1 MPIPNHIL
9 EMARENPVDAGV
21 EVCKYALEWVD
32 VNSVDGQEWSES
44 DHSILLEAA
53 ALILHLE
60 ESEMIAFPTFP
71 PDVSGDMGTCCS
83 NIATYLREVRGSL
96 VGQSSEQKLEKL
108 KQQFSLTLTNGFGYE
123 FTDGDLNR
131 IQQLINELRDLV
143 RDNDKLEDAHK
154 QRLLRRLEQM
164 QSELHKKV
172 SDLSRY
178 YGMMG
183 EAGVMLG
190 KFGEGAKPFVE
201 RVKELTDIIWRSQ
214 ARAEQLQSGTD
225 NGANDNNK
233 HRVWSFSA
241 GFKF

>member
-1 MPIPNHIL
+1 MAIPNQIL
-9 EMARENPVDAGV
+9 ELARENPVDAGV
-21 EVCKYALEWVD
+21 EVCKYALEWIEI
-32 VNSVDGQEWSES
+32 NAIDGQSWTES
-44 DHSILLEAA
+44 DHSVLLEAA

-60 ESEMIAFPTFP
+60 EDKLMSLPFFP
-71 PDVSGDMGTCCS
+71 PDVSGDMDTCCS
-83 NIATYLREVRGSL
+83 KIATYLREVRGYL
-96 VGQSSEQKLEKL
+96 IGQSSEQKLERL
-108 KQQFSLTLTNGFGYE
+108 KKQFSLTLTNGFGYE

-143 RDNDKLEDAHK
+143 RNNTELEDAHK

-190 KFGEGAKPFVE
+190 KLGEGAKPFVD
-201 RVKELTDIIWRSQ
+201 RVKELADIVWRSQ

-225 NGANDNNK
+225 NPMLGNDDK
-233 HRVWSFSA
+233 PRLLESE
-241 GFKF
+241 

>member
-9 EMARENPVDAGV
+9 EMARENPIDAGV

-32 VNSVDGQEWSES
+32 VSSIDSQGWSES
-44 DHSILLEAA
+44 DHSLLLEAA

-60 ESEMIAFPTFP
+60 ENKLIEFPTFP
-71 PDVSGDMGTCCS
+71 PDVSGDINTCCS
-83 NIATYLREVRGSL
+83 NIATYLREVRGFL
-96 VGQSSEQKLEKL
+96 IGQSSEQKLEKL
-108 KQQFSLTLTNGFGYE
+108 KKQFSLTLTNSFGYE

-143 RDNDKLEDAHK
+143 RNNDELEDAHK

-190 KFGEGAKPFVE
+190 KLGEGAKPFVD
-201 RVKELTDIIWRSQ
+201 RVKELADIVWRSQ
-214 ARAEQLQSGTD
+214 ARAEQLQSDIENPMLGHDD
-225 NGANDNNK
+225 NPKLLEVEKVD
-233 HRVWSFSA
+233 
-241 GFKF
+241 